1 MTIMKVKLT
10 YLIVLM
16 FLPLSIIAQ
25 EVESQYIQWMGE
37 DEIANAMVAAGI
49 DHAMNIEFEKAYTF
63 MDAAVKKDPTLFAPH
78 KLLANWSQGDK
89 RAYHKEQAK
98 KLVEGKNEVSQLY
111 VSLLDIKWKDNE
123 EAARKQR
130 KEIWKKMHELAH
142 DGRFVHF
149 RYAMSIEDENARI
162 AELEKLAAKNEA
174 SGSSTGHIHNILG
187 YAYYG
192 KGNKDKAKAHF
203 EKYVELRPDGY
214 NSYDSMAEF
223 YMNEGDNEKAMK
235 YYKKALMNYP
245 AAQNAKEKLKEL
257 EVKAESQAQE

>member
-1 MTIMKVKLT
+1 MKVRMR
-10 YLIVLM
+10 YLIVFM
-16 FLPLSIIAQ
+16 FLPLAIIAQ
-25 EVESQYIQWMGE
+25 KAESQYIEWMGE
-37 DEIANAMVAAGI
+37 DEIANAMVSTAI
-49 DHAMNIEFEKAYTF
+49 DHAMNIENEKAYAF
-63 MDAAVKKDPTLFAPH
+63 FDAAVKQDPTLFAPH
-78 KLLANWSQGDK
+78 KILANWSKGEK
-89 RAYHKEQAK
+89 RAYHKEQAQ

-130 KEIWKKMHELAH
+130 NEIWKKMHELAY

-149 RYAMSIEDENARI
+149 RYAMTLEDENERI

-174 SGSSTGHIHNILG
+174 SGSSTGHIHNLLG

-192 KGNKDKAKAHF
+192 QGNKDKAKAHF

-223 YMNEGDNEKAMK
+223 YMNEGDFEMAKK
-235 YYKKALMNYP
+235 YYSKALMNYP
-245 AAQNAKEKLKEL
+245 PAQNAKEKLKEL
-257 EVKAESQAQE
+257 EDKMESKTQK